1 MESTR
6 IVYGILLYNGP
17 LCPKLVGNWNNI
29 LDPDFKRSDEEKK
42 VDSYFYQL
50 AKSYSD
56 TQFFKQAVHECKY
69 FDYYVKNEF

>member
-1 MESTR
+1 MAASCTMD
-6 IVYGILLYNGP
+6 LYAQNWWD
-17 LCPKLVGNWNNI
+17 NWNNI

-56 TQFFKQAVHECKY
+56 EIIYHNDVSKSGSRCKR
-69 FDYYVKNEF
+69 DAQVDGKM